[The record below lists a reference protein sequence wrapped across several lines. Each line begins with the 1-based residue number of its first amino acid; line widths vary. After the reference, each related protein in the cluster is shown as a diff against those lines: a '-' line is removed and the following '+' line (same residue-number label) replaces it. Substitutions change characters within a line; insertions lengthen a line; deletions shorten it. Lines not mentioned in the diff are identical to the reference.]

1 MDNQRHESSHSWLV
15 NISSHEFEATELV
28 GTCGPVTSDKWF
40 ITETQKDTPRTY
52 RYFINNTPELDC
64 QTLGLIICPN
74 KNGMFNQ
81 QKYAH
86 VNHRCRP
93 QWMIVIW
100 SFTRGWFL
108 KPGYVASFI
117 PISLEYTSR
126 DPGRY
131 WHEHLLCTQNA
142 YGMLCSQFIGEYQN
156 IWWMVSTRIT
166 RHGGIQIP
174 NLRTKSTKK
183 TQPMF

>member
-1 MDNQRHESSHSWLV
+1 MDNQRHESSHRWLV

-86 VNHRCRP
+86 VDHRCRP

-100 SFTRGWFL
+100 KFHERMIPQGKIRGKFHPDFSRIYLQGSRQILTW
-108 KPGYVASFI
+108 ASSVHSERLWHAMF
-117 PISLEYTSR
+117 PVYWRISEYLM
-126 DPGRY
+126 DGFNPD
-131 WHEHLLCTQNA
+131 H
-142 YGMLCSQFIGEYQN
+142 
-156 IWWMVSTRIT
+156 
-166 RHGGIQIP
+166 
-174 NLRTKSTKK
+174 
-183 TQPMF
+183 